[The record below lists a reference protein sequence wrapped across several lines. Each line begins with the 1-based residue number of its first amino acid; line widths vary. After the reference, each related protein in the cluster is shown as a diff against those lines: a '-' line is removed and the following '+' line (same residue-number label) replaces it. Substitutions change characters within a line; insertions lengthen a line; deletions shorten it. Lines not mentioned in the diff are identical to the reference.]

1 MFANELNLEFDNV
14 ESFIEFAD
22 EIEAM
27 NDRELEYLFL
37 DQAAS
42 DLNEVYSD
50 KLLEWLNGG
59 GDINADDADI
69 IDELTYCLDVGP
81 GNDNIKYDDWRVEL
95 GGIGLKYAR
104 QLEMGG
110 SVSIWQHMGDDFI
123 DHCITELIA
132 YRRNEQE

>member
-1 MFANELNLEFDNV
+1 MFANELNLEFDSV

-22 EIEAM
+22 EMEGM
-27 NDRELEYLFL
+27 NERGLSYCVL

-42 DLNEVYSD
+42 DLNEVYND
-50 KLLEWLNGG
+50 KLLEWLSKG

-69 IDELTYCLDVGP
+69 ISELSYSIDVEP
-81 GNDNIKYDDWRVEL
+81 GNDNVKYDDWRAEL
-95 GGIGLKYAR
+95 GGIGLRYTRRLHA
-104 QLEMGG
+104 GG

-123 DHCITELIA
+123 DHCICELIA

>member
-22 EIEAM
+22 EIEVM
-27 NDRELEYLFL
+27 NERELSYYVL

-42 DLNEVYSD
+42 DLNEVYND
-50 KLLEWLNGG
+50 KLLEWINGG

-69 IDELTYCLDVGP
+69 ISELTYRLDVGP

-104 QLEMGG
+104 QLDMGG

-123 DHCITELIA
+123 DPCITELIA